1 MAIAKQQI
9 KPMETALADTP
20 RDGDAGPSIIYLWGM
35 PVGFRTKAV
44 FIKQAFLKSLPDG
57 HTVAVFFLGERKS
70 RQIPKYCQRESKS
83 IFISME

>member
-20 RDGDAGPSIIYLWGM
+20 RDRDAGPSIIYLWGM

-44 FIKQAFLKSLPDG
+44 FIKQAFLKNLPDG
-57 HTVAVFFLGERKS
+57 AYCGSILFRREKVSLN
-70 RQIPKYCQRESKS
+70 PKVLST
-83 IFISME
+83 

>member
-20 RDGDAGPSIIYLWGM
+20 RDCDAGPSIIYLRGM

-44 FIKQAFLKSLPDG
+44 FIKQAFLKNLPDG
-57 HTVAVFFLGERKS
+57 AYFGSIFEE
-70 RQIPKYCQRESKS
+70 RESLVKS
-83 IFISME
+83 QSIVNVIQSL